1 MRDKSYEKEVAK
13 MDACRRKGSRKKV

>member
-13 MDACRRKGSRKKV
+13 MDACRRKGARKKV